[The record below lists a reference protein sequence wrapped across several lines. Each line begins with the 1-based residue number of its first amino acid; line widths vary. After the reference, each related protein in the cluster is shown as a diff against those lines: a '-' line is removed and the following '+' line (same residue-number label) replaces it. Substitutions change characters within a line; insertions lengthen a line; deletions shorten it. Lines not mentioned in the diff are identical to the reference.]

1 MDQSAGADGTATP
14 DDMVAGYASRRRH
27 DMLDVV
33 VTAAALVAR
42 ADCRVDPAERRQLLD
57 FLARARLLPVV
68 RFDAREAF
76 ERRVREL
83 REPGGLVAAVDRL
96 AEVSGRS
103 LARLVVDAGWEVAA
117 ADSRLDPREK
127 RVLDLIGI
135 ALSRHGLDET
145 IVA

>member
-1 MDQSAGADGTATP
+1 
-14 DDMVAGYASRRRH
+14 
-27 DMLDVV
+27 MLDAV

-42 ADCRVDPAERRQLLD
+42 ADCRVDPAERRL
-57 FLARARLLPVV
+57 
-68 RFDAREAF
+68 
-76 ERRVREL
+76 REL

-96 AEVSGRS
+96 GEVSGRS

-145 IVA
+145 VVA